1 MGLENESK
9 VKEEALMEVSRC
21 VEDGNAVQAK
31 QSASSCQENIHDMEA
46 SSFER
51 STMLDIS
58 EDMELDIIGCT
69 ENCEGGPS
77 NECNVSTENSSSF
90 GDTVSGTD
98 YGLLLDDEEV
108 ESQLY
113 GDNNLQPM
121 SNGYSE
127 LFPRKKKLTAHWRKF
142 ISPLMWRCRWLE
154 LQIKKLQSQSLK
166 YDRELALYDQ
176 RKQSIYEH
184 FSTEG
189 FDVKSTGFSSHTQRH
204 RVMKRKGRKKVE
216 ETTDVASYMAHHNLF
231 SYYEKK
237 RSLAD
242 DMSLEDTFLKLDK
255 TRNIKRED
263 INDFGTMATD
273 GWASSMLGDNDNN
286 LEDVFLKIEAAQLK
300 VHELK
305 NRIDKVV
312 NENPMKFSAINQLY
326 SLASSDDPASP
337 EDGNDELVR
346 SLHEASQH
354 ISQNALDVLMPE
366 TAIKTHGEVM
376 LLPDITQSA
385 DCGTTQKLLMQD
397 SAVKEELQLSE
408 EVKGQLI
415 EPQKLEQKI
424 ISLAAVSQV
433 DLTSKDDML
442 HKTKSP
448 SAVKPNSSKKTRKR
462 GRRKIGS
469 SKKNRKATG

>member
-1 MGLENESK
+1 
-9 VKEEALMEVSRC
+9 
-21 VEDGNAVQAK
+21 
-31 QSASSCQENIHDMEA
+31 MEA

-51 STMLDIS
+51 STMLGRS

-189 FDVKSTGFSSHTQRH
+189 FDVKSTGFSSHTQKH

-354 ISQNALDVLMPE
+354 ISENALDVLMPE

-462 GRRKIGS
+462 GRRKIGL